1 MNVCVNK
8 DNVSN
13 QNKTFVNKELEIEVV
28 REYWLHWIRRKY
40 ADNLKEVINI
50 HLESWRSP
58 SLTWV
63 DQFMIF
69 SDILLAPYGYVEES
83 DHICHGFSQ
92 YKTLAYR
99 MENTRSSSSWDVT
112 CRYIRLKYLDL
123 HIPGT
128 LRTFCHSCYPLLRNG
143 TTITNICYHP
153 GDPLSFYDES
163 EEENENEE
171 ENESEEERK

>member
-1 MNVCVNK
+1 MNDVIE
-8 DNVSN
+8 DNVITT
-13 QNKTFVNKELEIEVV
+13 QNKTFVDKELAFKIV

-40 ADNLKEVINI
+40 ADNLKEVINM
-50 HLESWRSP
+50 
-58 SLTWV
+58 
-63 DQFMIF
+63 QF

-83 DHICHGFSQ
+83 DYCCHGFSQ

-153 GDPLSFYDES
+153 GDPGEDS
-163 EEENENEE
+163 EEEDSS
-171 ENESEEERK
+171 SELI